1 MGTGWNCQAGFAIPA
16 AALGGECQGHPC
28 WVCRNNWHWGWG
40 WNSPSQ
46 GPGAQEL
53 LLLWVWGCQQ
63 GPAQVCR
70 AQWDPQHRS
79 CSVWSPGAVSVTTS
93 SLWDRKDSAK
103 GSRKCCPA
111 GARVSLDEWDKDSGW
126 WCFLVPINLNY
137 LRSDSAALLGG
148 RVRSCLLKS
157 AAFSSQIWIHWF
169 IASNPTRNSEYQLMF
184 VQLYCWSLSLLWPW
198 VNETPLPSCNK
209 KEKCKLRAFQIINPE
224 YNSRHRTHRTRWC
237 SKDKTEHSGARF

>member
-1 MGTGWNCQAGFAIPA
+1 MGLEPPHSPGTRTELRSCCCSGFGDASRALLRCAGHSGTLSTVL
-16 AALGGECQGHPC
+16 ALF
-28 WVCRNNWHWGWG
+28 
-40 WNSPSQ
+40 
-46 GPGAQEL
+46 GAQEPCL
-53 LLLWVWGCQQ
+53 SP
-63 GPAQVCR
+63 PAAFGTGR
-70 AQWDPQHRS
+70 AQLK
-79 CSVWSPGAVSVTTS
+79 GAGNAALLEPEYPWMSEEG
-93 SLWDRKDSAK
+93 K
-103 GSRKCCPA
+103 
-111 GARVSLDEWDKDSGW
+111 ESGW
-126 WCFLVPINLNY
+126 WCFLVPINLNC